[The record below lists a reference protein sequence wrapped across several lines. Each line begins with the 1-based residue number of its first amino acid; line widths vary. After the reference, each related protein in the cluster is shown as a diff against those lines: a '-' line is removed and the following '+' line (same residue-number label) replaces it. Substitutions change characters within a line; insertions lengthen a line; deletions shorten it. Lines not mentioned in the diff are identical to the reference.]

1 MDLYKQKYN
10 TEEEYQE
17 YIYGSADVVGL
28 MCLNVFLEGDKDQY
42 QQLKTRAMA
51 LGSAF
56 QKVNFLRDLNA
67 DFKVLDRTYF
77 PNLDLSNFNEKS
89 KATII
94 AEIEKDFDHALEGIF
109 MLPESARLGVY
120 TAYKYYRK
128 LLLKLKNTP
137 SRKIQSARIRV
148 PNYQKLS
155 VLAQSYLKFHL
166 NLL

>member
-1 MDLYKQKYN
+1 
-10 TEEEYQE
+10 
-17 YIYGSADVVGL
+17 
-28 MCLNVFLEGDKDQY
+28 
-42 QQLKTRAMA
+42 
-51 LGSAF
+51 
-56 QKVNFLRDLNA
+56 
-67 DFKVLDRTYF
+67 
-77 PNLDLSNFNEKS
+77 LSNFNEKS
-89 KATII
+89 KVTII

-148 PNYQKLS
+148 PNYQKMS